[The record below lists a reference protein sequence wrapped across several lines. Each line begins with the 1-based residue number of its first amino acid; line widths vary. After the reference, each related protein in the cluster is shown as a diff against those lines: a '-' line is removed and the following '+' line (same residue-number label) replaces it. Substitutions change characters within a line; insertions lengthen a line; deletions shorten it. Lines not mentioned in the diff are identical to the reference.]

1 MKQLFY
7 ALVTTFLLFAV
18 RSKGDC
24 QPMPG
29 NQKTIDSLTH
39 QLEVGQFDTNRVKTL
54 VHLARIYTTIKPAL
68 TLKYANRGLSLS
80 KTLNYPYGSIIS
92 LQAIIFASAITG
104 EWKIATESVYRG
116 LEFCKNHYTI
126 YTIGFYNL
134 FALVQ
139 EKQNNNKKRLE
150 WLLKAYHHPLFKY
163 ASPSMFQ
170 GITFYNLGEVY
181 EILNKL
187 DSAQY
192 FIQKANVIAQQYN
205 SIAIQGFTN
214 RISGRIAAKKGN
226 YSESLFHFHRALH
239 LAHQMDNYLFE
250 AENNLELA
258 KTFHA
263 TNQADSAIYYATL
276 ALEKSKDLN
285 NEVVISEASKILGEE
300 FEIKKPELA
309 VGHFKTMIAAND
321 SLYNLEKLQQ
331 TQNIIDLE
339 QQRIRDLKAAKTQYD
354 QNIKQNTFFGILAT
368 LAILMVMLILNNK
381 QKQNANIL
389 LIRQKEEIQST
400 LFQLKSTQA
409 QLIQS
414 EKLASLGELTAG
426 IAHEIQNPLNFV
438 NNFAEVSA
446 EMLDEMQEELEKGD
460 TTEAIAIA
468 TDLKTNLEK
477 INHHGQ
483 RASSIVKGMLE
494 HSRASTGVK
503 EPTDLNALAD
513 EFLRLAYHGLRAKD
527 NNFNTTLKTHFDPEL
542 PLVSVIPQ
550 DIGRVLL
557 NLINNA
563 FYAVQQRTVE
573 TLHATSLQNPPY
585 QPTVTVSTQKTGD
598 QIIIKVQDNGNG
610 IPEAIKDK
618 IFQPFFTTK
627 PTGQGTGLGL
637 SLAYDIVTKGHGGT
651 LEVDTKKGEST
662 TMIIRLPLQ

>member
-104 EWKIATESVYRG
+104 EWQIATESVYRG
-116 LEFCKNHYTI
+116 LEFCKNHYTV

-192 FIQKANVIAQQYN
+192 FVQKANVIAQQYN
-205 SIAIQGFTN
+205 AIAIQGFTN

-276 ALEKSKDLN
+276 AL
-285 NEVVISEASKILGEE
+285 
-300 FEIKKPELA
+300 
-309 VGHFKTMIAAND
+309 
-321 SLYNLEKLQQ
+321 LE
-331 TQNIIDLE
+331 
-339 QQRIRDLKAAKTQYD
+339 
-354 QNIKQNTFFGILAT
+354 
-368 LAILMVMLILNNK
+368 
-381 QKQNANIL
+381 
-389 LIRQKEEIQST
+389 
-400 LFQLKSTQA
+400 
-409 QLIQS
+409 
-414 EKLASLGELTAG
+414 
-426 IAHEIQNPLNFV
+426 
-438 NNFAEVSA
+438 
-446 EMLDEMQEELEKGD
+446 
-460 TTEAIAIA
+460 
-468 TDLKTNLEK
+468 
-477 INHHGQ
+477 
-483 RASSIVKGMLE
+483 
-494 HSRASTGVK
+494 
-503 EPTDLNALAD
+503 
-513 EFLRLAYHGLRAKD
+513 
-527 NNFNTTLKTHFDPEL
+527 THFDPNL

-563 FYAVQQRTVE
+563 FYAVAERSRSTVHRGASIGV
-573 TLHATSLQNPPY
+573 TLSHPDTMY
-585 QPTVTVSTQKTGD
+585 QPTVTISTQKSGH
-598 QIIIKVQDNGNG
+598 QVVIKVQDNGNG

-637 SLAYDIVTKGHGGT
+637 SLAYDIVTKGHTGT
-651 LEVDTKKGEST
+651 LEVVST
-662 TMIIRLPLQ
+662 ENEGSEFIVRLPSISS